1 MVYNTSLE
9 AYRDIIKLA
18 RRMASFCGV
27 DLLADNYK
35 PNWRTALTFAGCISY
50 LFTSAYSAWY
60 YYPDVYKILQ
70 ALAPNGMAWQG
81 CLKLYIAVTH
91 RRFFQGRANYLDDF
105 HQNHVNRP
113 ADNAVLLA
121 LMHKMHLACRLLLSA
136 YITAILGFGLYPV
149 YFYVMYGERS
159 FAIDVLVP
167 GIDPE
172 SQWGYFVTVFYQFF
186 LLAIAM
192 AGISAFDTT
201 FLIFVSNLAGL
212 VDVFKNKLRELDSL
226 LEQKK
231 VGLFEVEELVRDILK
246 DHYEIVSYESDLD
259 NRYIA
264 VNLMQVGSSVACL
277 SISLFLCYMTNYLPG
292 YAFILGAVFQLL
304 SYCLLGT
311 IFSVKNDEVIL
322 AINGTKWYLL
332 EKAQLKM
339 VGFMLHRCQNPS
351 NLTVGGFAPLN
362 IETFVEIMKTIYQFF
377 AMMINFVD

>member
-1 MVYNTSLE
+1 
-9 AYRDIIKLA
+9 
-18 RRMASFCGV
+18 
-27 DLLADNYK
+27 
-35 PNWRTALTFAGCISY
+35 
-50 LFTSAYSAWY
+50 
-60 YYPDVYKILQ
+60 
-70 ALAPNGMAWQG
+70 
-81 CLKLYIAVTH
+81 
-91 RRFFQGRANYLDDF
+91 
-105 HQNHVNRP
+105 
-113 ADNAVLLA
+113 
-121 LMHKMHLACRLLLSA
+121 MHKMHLACRLLLSA